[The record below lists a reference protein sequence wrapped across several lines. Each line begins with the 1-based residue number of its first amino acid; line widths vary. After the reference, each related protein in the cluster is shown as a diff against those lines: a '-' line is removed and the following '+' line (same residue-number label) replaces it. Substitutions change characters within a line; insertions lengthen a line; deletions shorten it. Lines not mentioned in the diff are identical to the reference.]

1 MLLTYVEVKDSVAM
15 AMASLAANKFRSG
28 LTVLGVMIG
37 VCSVIAI
44 ASVIDGLNGELSKE
58 IDDMGS
64 NIIMV
69 TKFAANV
76 SHEDMTDEDRNRPA
90 ITVGEAE
97 AIQKGC
103 PSVEG
108 VSPQNYY
115 FAPGGNEIKYKNRKA
130 SNPYLMGTWPDY
142 VKVNNQAI
150 GLGRFLDE
158 PDQQNR
164 TMVCVLGADMADAL
178 FDGEAAVGKDIRI
191 NGNLFQVIGVME
203 KVKAKL
209 TGNDRLNTTALIP
222 LSTFNKLYPWE
233 KELMLIARAAST
245 QKMDL
250 AQEEIT
256 SVLRVYRKVRFDK
269 DNNFFLSTQQQFKEM
284 ANKITDV
291 LYIAA
296 IVITSVGLMVGGIGV
311 MNIMLVSVTERTR
324 EIGIRKA
331 IGAKRM
337 NVLLQFLTEA
347 MALSGAGGII
357 GVIVGVLLG
366 VGVNAIFGF
375 PLSVSIVWIV
385 IGFLVAV
392 SVGMVSGMYPAIKAS
407 RLDPIDALR
416 YE

>member
-1 MLLTYVEVKDSVAM
+1 MLLTYVEVKDSVLM

-44 ASVIDGLNGELSKE
+44 ASVIDGLNGQLNKE

-69 TKFAANV
+69 TKFAINV
-76 SHEDMTDEDRNRPA
+76 DHEDLTDEDRNRPA

-130 SNPYLMGTWPDY
+130 SSPYLMGTWPAY
-142 VKVNNQAI
+142 MKVNNRSVTS
-150 GLGRFLDE
+150 GRFLDE
-158 PDQQNR
+158 SDQQNR
-164 TMVCVLGADMADAL
+164 AMSCVLGADMADAL
-178 FDGEAAVGKDIRI
+178 FEGEAAVGQEIRI
-191 NGNLFQVIGVME
+191 NGNQFQVVGVME
-203 KVKAKL
+203 KIKAKL
-209 TGNDRLNTTALIP
+209 TGNDRMNTTALIP

-233 KELMLIARAAST
+233 KELMLIARAATT
-245 QKMDL
+245 QKMEQ

-256 SVLRVYRKVRFDK
+256 SALRVYRKVRFDK

-284 ANKITDV
+284 AGNITKV

-347 MALSGAGGII
+347 MTLSGAGGVI
-357 GVIVGVLLG
+357 GVVVGVMLG
-366 VGVNAIFGF
+366 LGVNALFSF
-375 PLSVSIVWIV
+375 PLTISFVWVV
-385 IGFLVAV
+385 IGFFVAV
-392 SVGMVSGMYPAIKAS
+392 TVGLVSGMYPAIKAS
-407 RLDPIDALR
+407 RLDPIEALR

>member
-1 MLLTYVEVKDSVAM
+1 MMMTWVEVQDAVGM
-15 AMASLAANKFRSG
+15 AMNSLSSNKFRSG
-28 LTVLGVMIG
+28 MTVLGVMIG

-44 ASVIDGLNGELSKE
+44 ASVINGLNKELTNE
-58 IDDMGS
+58 IDSMGS

-69 TKFAANV
+69 TKYAMNV
-76 SHEDMTDEDRNRPA
+76 DHDDMTEAERNRDP

-103 PSVEG
+103 PSVKG

-115 FAPGGNEIKYKNRKA
+115 FAPGGNDIKFKNRKA
-130 SNPYLMGTWPDY
+130 SNPYLMGIWPDY
-142 VKVNNQAI
+142 FKVNNK
-150 GLGRFLDE
+150 GVSKGRFLVE
-158 PDQQNR
+158 TDQQNR
-164 TMVCVLGADMADAL
+164 LRVCVLGSDISQAL
-178 FDGEAAVGKDIRI
+178 FEDEDPLGKEIRVNGEQFEVVGV
-191 NGNLFQVIGVME
+191 LE

-209 TGNDRLNTTALIP
+209 TNDRQNTTTFIP
-222 LSTFNKLYPWE
+222 LSTFSKMYPWE
-233 KELMLIARAAST
+233 KELMLIARAGSIET
-245 QKMDL
+245 MDQ
-250 AQEEIT
+250 AQEEIINA
-256 SVLRVYRKVRFDK
+256 LRIYRKVPFNK
-269 DNNFFLSTQQQFKEM
+269 ENTFNLSTQQQFKET
-284 ANKITDV
+284 AGKITNV

-296 IVITSVGLMVGGIGV
+296 LVITSVGLMVGGIGV

-347 MALSGAGGII
+347 MTLSASGGII
-357 GVIVGVLLG
+357 GVVVGVLLG
-366 VGVNAIFGF
+366 LGINGIFNF
-375 PLSVSIVWIV
+375 PLTVSFLWVA

-392 SVGMVSGMYPAIKAS
+392 TVGLVSGMYPAIKAS